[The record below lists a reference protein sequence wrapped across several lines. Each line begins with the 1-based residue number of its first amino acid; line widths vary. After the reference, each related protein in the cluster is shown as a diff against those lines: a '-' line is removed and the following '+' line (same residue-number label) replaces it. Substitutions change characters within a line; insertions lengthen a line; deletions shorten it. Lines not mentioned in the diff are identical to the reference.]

1 MKISHLL
8 QNAALRLLGCSRLQN
23 EKTRIRLIVVIQKST
38 AQEVPRVSHGYLAQP
53 VKISIV
59 SADSGFCV
67 PDVLIRFVRF

>member
-53 VKISIV
+53 VKI
-59 SADSGFCV
+59 
-67 PDVLIRFVRF
+67 